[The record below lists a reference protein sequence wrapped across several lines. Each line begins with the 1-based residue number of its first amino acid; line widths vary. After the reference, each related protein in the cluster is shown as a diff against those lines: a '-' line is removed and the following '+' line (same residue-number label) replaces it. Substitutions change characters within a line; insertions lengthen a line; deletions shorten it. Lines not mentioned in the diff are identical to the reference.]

1 MARILKLLLA
11 TLLLLPVLAWADE
24 GQGPGQVVEATSEQM
39 LQVLRA
45 NRKMLDKDP
54 DKIIDLVQEIVVP
67 QFDFVRISAWVL
79 GKHWRE
85 ATPEQRGQF
94 VQEFQ
99 SLMVNTYA
107 TALLEYSDYKI
118 SYTPVRMQAGDRV
131 VMVRTNVERVGAD
144 AINLDY
150 RMFNGKDGWKVF
162 DILVDNVSLVANY
175 RTSFDQEIRETSMD
189 ALIGRLAE
197 HNAKRKEKK
206 G

>member
-1 MARILKLLLA
+1 MAKTLKLLLA
-11 TLLLLPVLAWADE
+11 ALLLAPALAWADQD
-24 GQGPGQVVEATSEQM
+24 QGPGQVVEATSEQM

-45 NRKMLDKDP
+45 NRKLLDKDP
-54 DKIIDLVQEIVVP
+54 DRIIDLVQAIVVP
-67 QFDFVRISAWVL
+67 HFDFVRISAWVL

-99 SLMVNTYA
+99 SLMVNTYG

-118 SYTPVRMQAGDRV
+118 TYTPVRMVEGDRV

-150 RMFNGKDGWKVF
+150 RMFHGKDGWKVF

-175 RTSFDQEIRETSMD
+175 RTSFDQEIRESSMD
-189 ALIGRLAE
+189 DLINRLAE
-197 HNAKRKEKK
+197 HNAKRKDKK

>member
-1 MARILKLLLA
+1 MARTLTVLLA
-11 TLLLLPVLAWADE
+11 ALLLLPTLGWADQD
-24 GQGPGQVVEATSEQM
+24 QGPGQVVHDTSEQM
-39 LQVLRA
+39 LKVLRA
-45 NRKMLDKDP
+45 NREMLDKDP
-54 DKIIDLVQEIVVP
+54 DRIIDLVEEIVVP
-67 QFDFVRISAWVL
+67 HFDFVRISAWVL
-79 GKHWRE
+79 GKHWRT
-85 ATPEQRGQF
+85 ATPQQRGKF

-118 SYTPVRMQAGDRV
+118 TYTPVRMAPGDRV

-150 RMFNGKDGWKVF
+150 RMFHGKQGWKVF

-189 ALIGRLAE
+189 ALINRLAE

-206 G
+206 A